1 MSETSS
7 TVVVPP
13 LVAAVERIGAV
24 LDSVSES
31 SAWALS
37 DDNLESCIAGCE
49 RSLARVYELRARL
62 ITEADG
68 RDLGRR
74 LGASS
79 TQAWLRDRFRLRPGD
94 ARRQVELANR
104 MNAAADAPVDYAANV
119 GSALTGRE
127 MPATAAALAEGAI
140 SIEHA
145 VIVARTM
152 GRLPKRVDVEQAQQA
167 EADLAGFAREHDPN
181 VLAKLAAYLLHL
193 LETETL
199 EDDEA
204 DRRRQRELR
213 FNDTTGALSGRLD
226 AEGMATVRTALEALA
241 KPSPAADGTPDPRSA
256 GQRLADALVEL
267 ARRALNAGDL
277 PASHGNPPQMM
288 IVAGLDALAA
298 GHECSD
304 DTPPTGG
311 ADDIDAEPNG
321 HEGAGGHADTAA
333 RRHAAAGGDDFPS
346 EQCPVTAAAAAARAA
361 RGIGPGELVW
371 GGPISAAA
379 VRRIACFA
387 GIQRVV
393 MDPMGAVLD
402 VGRQYRSVTP
412 AQYVALIARDGG
424 CAFPGCTR
432 PASWCIAHHIVHWA
446 DGGNTDLDNLVL
458 LCGFHHIVVH
468 HHGWDVRM
476 APNRLPEFLP
486 PPWVDPDRQPRRTNR
501 PTLHPRGPRGPDG

>member
-7 TVVVPP
+7 TATAPP
-13 LVAAVERIGAV
+13 LVAAVDRIGAA
-24 LDSVSES
+24 LDSVSED

-37 DDNLESCIAGCE
+37 DEDLESCIAGCE

-62 ITEADG
+62 IADADG
-68 RDLGRR
+68 RDLARR

-94 ARRQVELANR
+94 AKRQVELANR
-104 MNAAADAPVDYAANV
+104 MSAAADAPVDYAANV

-127 MPATAAALAEGAI
+127 MPVTAAALAEGAI

-152 GRLPKRVDVEQAQQA
+152 GKLPKHVDGEQAQQA

-204 DRRRQRELR
+204 DRFRRRDLR

-226 AEGMATVRTALEALA
+226 AEGMAAVRTALEALA
-241 KPSPAADGTPDPRSA
+241 KPNPAEDGSPDPQSA

-267 ARRALNAGDL
+267 ARRALAAGDL
-277 PASHGNPPQMM
+277 PAHHGIPPQMM

-298 GHECSD
+298 GHECDD
-304 DTPPTGG
+304 DTSPDAG
-311 ADDIDAEPNG
+311 ADGTEADP
-321 HEGAGGHADTAA
+321 EGPVGTAVDQW
-333 RRHAAAGGDDFPS
+333 AACDGGDPAGRP
-346 EQCPVTAAAAAARAA
+346 CPLGAAAAAAKVA
-361 RGIGPGELVW
+361 RGILPGEVMW

-379 VRRIACFA
+379 VRRLACFA

-432 PASWCIAHHIVHWA
+432 PASWCIAHHIKHWA

-458 LCGFHHIVVH
+458 LCGFHHTVVH
-468 HHGWDVRM
+468 HRGWDVRI
-476 APNRLPEFLP
+476 AADRLPQFLP
-486 PPWVDPDRQPRRTNR
+486 PPWIDPDRQPRRNNR
-501 PTLHPRGPRGPDG
+501 PRLHPTGPRAPDR